1 VSTIKRTEELE
12 REHFDWFNEWRQKH
26 GAFGWFNEQASVV
39 RFVAREISRNQ
50 SIFSSRSPNF
60 QHFERQSNNAF
71 SMLGCANEQGLV
83 WFRSCTSS
91 CIKQIMNIHRHFN
104 FPGTKKKTQWCFL
117 GYAVSCAAALKIF
130 HPMRVRLG
138 IQRKVPWLRFSV
150 VVDVKVYLWQRVKG
164 ITTSRGWVNKSMKKQ
179 KQLSNHLT

>member
-1 VSTIKRTEELE
+1 MSTIKRTEELE

-104 FPGTKKKTQWCFL
+104 FPGTKKKNTVMFPWVCCLMCGCIKDISPYESAL
-117 GYAVSCAAALKIF
+117 GHSTKGAVAQVFSC
-130 HPMRVRLG
+130 G
-138 IQRKVPWLRFSV
+138 GRKSVPLA
-150 VVDVKVYLWQRVKG
+150 KG
-164 ITTSRGWVNKSMKKQ
+164 QGHN
-179 KQLSNHLT
+179 N